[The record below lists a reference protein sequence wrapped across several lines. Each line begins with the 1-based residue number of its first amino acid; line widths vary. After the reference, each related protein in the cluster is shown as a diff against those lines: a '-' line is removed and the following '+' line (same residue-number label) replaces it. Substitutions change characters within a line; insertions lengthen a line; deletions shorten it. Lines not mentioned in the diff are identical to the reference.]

1 MVPVR
6 VLGLLLC
13 VKLWGGTEDLRLVD
27 GGGRCAGRV
36 EVKHRD
42 EWGSV
47 CNYNF
52 DWDARWAAV
61 VCQQLGCGA
70 VAHASV
76 YAPFGQGTGRIWLQ
90 PFFCRGDEKTL
101 QDCPHFGWGEHF
113 CGHERD
119 VGVTCRDAVELRLV
133 GGEDP
138 CAGRVEV
145 KLQGRWG
152 TVADESWT
160 MEDAEVVCRQLGCG
174 SAINSYDASS
184 RFGRGDGPINLAIVS
199 CRGDEA
205 TLWDCEIRGWGPYT
219 GVHNF
224 DTAVVCQGF
233 ARLIGGDG
241 ACDGRLEVWQHRA
254 WASVCEDHVDMKAAQ
269 VLCQELGCG
278 AALAIHG
285 TGWFESGAGLRWDQ
299 GFKCTGTEPLLS
311 RCSRQPPRG
320 QGCTSHA
327 NIVCSPYTGFR
338 LVGNSSSCTGRV
350 EVELG
355 GTWGSLCATGWDLP
369 DTHVLCHHLGCGPAA
384 TVPPGGSFGSGD
396 GPLQRH
402 ALVCSGSERHP
413 GECPTAV
420 LGEPACPPGHAAAI
434 NCSGIAEPLRLVEG
448 ESRCEGRLEVAT
460 RPGAWARVL
469 AGLWD
474 DWGASVVCRQLG
486 CGVPEKV
493 YAMAGS
499 DTAEL
504 QGLWCAGTEENVA
517 QCNVSGT
524 AATPTSGP
532 EEVAIV
538 CSGSQRV
545 RLVGGPG
552 RCAGRVEVYVN
563 GTWATVCQDTWDLL
577 DATVACRQLGCGVAL
592 AAPSSARFGAST
604 GPLWLGA
611 GGCTGMEVSLWD
623 CPASAWHGCQRGGG
637 AGAVCSEQLS
647 LRLVGSSSRCS
658 GHLEVLYNGTW
669 GRVCANGTSPATA
682 AAACRQLGCGDGGK
696 LMAASARASA
706 PAWLAWVSC
715 KEGSRSLWQC
725 PLAPWHL
732 QACSPGG
739 DTIIACDKD
748 IDGRSGTPTLSP
760 GSHCPD
766 GADCTDDP
774 SSITPTAV
782 ARTVPVPTILCIVL
796 GTLLCLTLGALAVQT
811 CRARAWCQGPGR
823 AAGAMGDAVYEE
835 LEYALTPA
843 YQEMP
848 SRFGSLSEG
857 SETKLPYYTGDDVEE
872 SDPKAASDSPA
883 LLEHGAPDGYDDA
896 TAVPEESPAPSTG
909 DVSKG
914 VARPSWGCV
923 SPTGGSSPPPS
934 PPEATTDPLAQPPR
948 DTDYDDADVSTLA
961 TSL

>member
-1 MVPVR
+1 MGQGPPSGS
-6 VLGLLLC
+6 GLSTLLAA
-13 VKLWGGTEDLRLVD
+13 GTEDLRLVD

-320 QGCTSHA
+320 QGCASHTS
-327 NIVCSPYTGFR
+327 IVCSPYTGFR
-338 LVGNSSSCTGRV
+338 LVGNSSSCT
-350 EVELG
+350 
-355 GTWGSLCATGWDLP
+355 
-369 DTHVLCHHLGCGPAA
+369 
-384 TVPPGGSFGSGD
+384 
-396 GPLQRH
+396 
-402 ALVCSGSERHP
+402 
-413 GECPTAV
+413 
-420 LGEPACPPGHAAAI
+420 
-434 NCSGIAEPLRLVEG
+434 
-448 ESRCEGRLEVAT
+448 
-460 RPGAWARVL
+460 
-469 AGLWD
+469 
-474 DWGASVVCRQLG
+474 
-486 CGVPEKV
+486 
-493 YAMAGS
+493 
-499 DTAEL
+499 
-504 QGLWCAGTEENVA
+504 
-517 QCNVSGT
+517 
-524 AATPTSGP
+524 
-532 EEVAIV
+532 
-538 CSGSQRV
+538 
-545 RLVGGPG
+545 
-552 RCAGRVEVYVN
+552 GRVEVYVN

-604 GPLWLGA
+604 GPLWLGNISP
-611 GGCTGMEVSLWD
+611 GGV
-623 CPASAWHGCQRGGG
+623 PAWLLRDPPHPLA
-637 AGAVCSEQLS
+637 EQLS
-647 LRLVGSSSRCS
+647 LRLLGSSSRCS

-766 GADCTDDP
+766 GADCTGSSAHAAAPRARMAGVRLLTLPGHVPTDDP

-948 DTDYDDADVSTLA
+948 DMDYDDADVSTLA